1 MRILPSA
8 ADNLANAM
16 SRVRFAFRVLRTEA
30 FLIVIVPVDHHICAR
45 VVQDLPEW
53 LHLRIVAMGCAR
65 TEERPVK
72 TSQRTGYRMLSQ
84 VVPQPTSFRGCR
96 AATAHFN
103 PLAI

>member
-1 MRILPSA
+1 VKSDLLHSERIGIPRFAIRLGCSENAMRILPSA
-8 ADNLANAM
+8 ADNELANAM

-53 LHLRIVAMGCAR
+53 LHLRIVAIGCAR

-72 TSQRTGYRMLSQ
+72 ISQRTG
-84 VVPQPTSFRGCR
+84 
-96 AATAHFN
+96 
-103 PLAI
+103 